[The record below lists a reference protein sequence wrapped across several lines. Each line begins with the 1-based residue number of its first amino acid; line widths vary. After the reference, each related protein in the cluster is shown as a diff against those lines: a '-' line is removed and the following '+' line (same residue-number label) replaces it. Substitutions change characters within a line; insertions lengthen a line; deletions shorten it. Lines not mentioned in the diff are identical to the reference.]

1 MYQSITINLYKK
13 KITIKFSGN
22 FEKIRILNKRVFI
35 LIVQSDFLSIIWVLI
50 IDLRTLL
57 SIR

>member
-57 SIR
+57 SIW